1 MSNELRNFLALSYD
15 ELEQLNLKAKEQRQ
29 KRVAVHK
36 IQEERIKYLTDEKR
50 IKAVTVL
57 FSDLEGRLH
66 MLDYDKKFL
75 VKSWDNLT
83 FDGSSIRGFTAQRE
97 SDLRLAMDWASFY
110 WAPADVFGS
119 GKVLVFGEVIDKD
132 GSPYSADIRGRLK
145 GFAGEMYKNEEYTLN
160 AANEIEGFLFQGSD
174 AERRYNETGKFEY
187 VNTGGYY
194 HSLPGDPLRTF
205 IDTTAEVQRA
215 MGFQNEKD
223 HPEVAPSQFE
233 INYGYGEVVQAAD
246 QIQLYKLICRQVAT
260 RMGLTACFLPKPVV
274 GVNGNGMHT
283 NVSISKGGKN
293 IYWDP
298 KGEEKLSKFGWAF
311 VDRIL
316 THGNDICLLLNA
328 SVNAYR
334 RLDPHFEA
342 PNQLKASP
350 VDRGSMIRIPIGN
363 ERSMRVEVRSVA
375 PDANPY
381 LVMYSIFRTGI
392 EGETAKI
399 KNLRQAERY
408 LPDNVYLALDNFRK
422 ADWTTKLLGEDVK
435 ARYGALKQAAADRCA
450 RHSARLSKC
459 RKCSTTTR
467 STINSCG
474 ICFRQIPQ
482 GSGEWG
488 GSPVTKS
495 TRFSLVHSSHSRRRA
510 HALNRSGRL
519 RHSWPLLR
527 PMPRRFLPY
536 WLRPSMLLRCAQR
549 CNRRTSPSPQ
559 QRARSTAAS
568 SHRAFRSWS
577 WRRSAF
583 GSHGPYPG

>member
-1 MSNELRNFLALSYD
+1 MSNELRSFLTLSYD
-15 ELEQLNLKAKEQRQ
+15 ELEQLNLKAKEQRLN
-29 KRVAVHK
+29 RVDPHK

-75 VKSWDNLT
+75 IKNWDNLT

-97 SDLRLAMDWASFY
+97 SDLRLAMDWSAFY
-110 WAPADVFGS
+110 WVPADIFGS

-132 GSPYSADIRGRLK
+132 GTAYSADIRGMLK
-145 GFAGEMYKNEEYTLN
+145 GFAQALYKKEGYTLN
-160 AANEIEGFLFQGSD
+160 AANEIEGFLFQGAD
-174 AERRYNETGKFEY
+174 AERRYNETGRFEY

-233 INYGYGEVVQAAD
+233 INYSYGEVVAAAD
-246 QIQLYKLICRQVAT
+246 QIQLYKLVCRQVAT
-260 RMGLTACFLPKPVV
+260 RMGLTASFLPKPVV

-283 NVSISKGGKN
+283 NVSISNGKN
-293 IYWDP
+293 LCWDA
-298 KGEEKLSKFGWAF
+298 KGEEKLSKFGWSF

-342 PNQLKASP
+342 PNQIKASP

-363 ERSMRVEVRSVA
+363 EKSMRVEVRSVA

-381 LVMYSIFRTGI
+381 MVMYSIFKTGLD
-392 EGETAKI
+392 GDTSKI

-408 LPDNVYLALDNFRK
+408 LPDNIYTALDHFRK
-422 ADWTTKLLGEDVK
+422 AEWTTKLLGEDVK
-435 ARYGALKQAAADRCA
+435 TRYADLKQAAADRC
-450 RHSARLSKC
+450 
-459 RKCSTTTR
+459 
-467 STINSCG
+467 
-474 ICFRQIPQ
+474 
-482 GSGEWG
+482 
-488 GSPVTKS
+488 
-495 TRFSLVHSSHSRRRA
+495 SR
-510 HALNRSGRL
+510 ALGTFVKAPEVQFHHEVYNQYL
-519 RHSWPLLR
+519 WNQ
-527 PMPRRFLPY
+527 F
-536 WLRPSMLLRCAQR
+536 
-549 CNRRTSPSPQ
+549 
-559 QRARSTAAS
+559 
-568 SHRAFRSWS
+568 
-577 WRRSAF
+577 
-583 GSHGPYPG
+583 